1 MAVVPATP
9 ENLRLAAEALR
20 AGELVCFPTE
30 TVYGVGA
37 NASDAEAVAKVF
49 RAKGRPAD
57 HPLIVHLPS
66 LGLIEQWADEIN
78 DEAQELA
85 RQFWPGPLTLV
96 LRKGQGVPYEVTGGQ
111 DTVALRV
118 PGHPLALE
126 LLREFGGGLAAPSAN
141 RFSRIS
147 ATRAEHAQDELGDR
161 VAMVLDGG
169 PTEVGLESTIL
180 DLSGARPRLLRP
192 GAISRGQ
199 LARVLGRDLTD
210 QLEDEAPRVPGRLPI
225 HYAPGNPVRLVDREW
240 LERETSGAPAPS
252 VLAVSRPPDQYRG
265 RWLTLPADPE
275 GFGRRLYAALRELD
289 TLGRPIVIEAPP
301 RTDAWEAVNDRLDRA
316 TGGAR
321 RSRGDGGPQ

>member
-1 MAVVPATP
+1 MAIVPATP
-9 ENLRLAAEALR
+9 ENLRLAAAALR

-30 TVYGVGA
+30 TVYGVGG
-37 NASDAEAVAKVF
+37 NASDPEAVAKVF

-66 LGLIEQWADEIN
+66 LELIERWADDVS
-78 DEAQELA
+78 DEAQQLA

-96 LRKGQGVPYEVTGGQ
+96 LHKAQGVPYEVTGGQ

-147 ATRAEHAQDELGDR
+147 TTRAEHAEDELGDR

-169 PTEVGLESTIL
+169 PTEIGLESTIL
-180 DLSGARPRLLRP
+180 DLSGSRPRILRP

-199 LARVLGRDLTD
+199 LTRVLGRDLGD
-210 QLEDEAPRVPGRLPI
+210 QQGGEAPRVPGRLPL
-225 HYAPGNPVRLVDREW
+225 HYAPGNPVRLVRVDE
-240 LERETSGAPAPS
+240 LEGETGNDPAPS
-252 VLAVSRPPDQYRG
+252 VLAISEPPDRYG
-265 RWLTLPADPE
+265 GHWLTLPADPE
-275 GFGRRLYAALRELD
+275 EFGRRLYAALRELD
-289 TLGRPIVIEAPP
+289 ALDRPILIEAPP

-316 TGGAR
+316 TGAADTTQR
-321 RSRGDGGPQ
+321 ERGR